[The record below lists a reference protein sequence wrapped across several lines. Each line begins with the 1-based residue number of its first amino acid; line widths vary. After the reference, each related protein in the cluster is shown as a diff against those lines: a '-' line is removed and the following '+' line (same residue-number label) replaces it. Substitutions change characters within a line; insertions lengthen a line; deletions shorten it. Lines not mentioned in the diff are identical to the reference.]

1 MLNITK
7 DKVNISKSLKQK
19 EQLEGY
25 KRASI
30 IKSILFD
37 YERELQDLTLE
48 QLEERVKK
56 WDSRTR
62 QRIPTYSNVVQEHE
76 MTWGTEYE

>member
-1 MLNITK
+1 MDNA
-7 DKVNISKSLKQK
+7 KSLKQK

-30 IKSILFD
+30 IKGILFD
-37 YERELQDLTLE
+37 YERVLQDLTLE
-48 QLEERVKK
+48 QLKEKVKR

-62 QRIPTYSNVVQEHE
+62 HLIKPNSPMYKNVIQEHE
-76 MTWGTEYE
+76 MTWGKEYE

>member
-1 MLNITK
+1 MNIL
-7 DKVNISKSLKQK
+7 KSLKQK

-30 IKSILFD
+30 IKGILFD
-37 YERELQDLTLE
+37 YERILQDLTLE

-62 QRIPTYSNVVQEHE
+62 QKIPPYSNVVQEHE